1 MNHTN
6 TLPKGKLCANHLKFF
21 GVATILLT
29 SLTPSFAYAAPAKW
43 HLESTATAP
52 TPQKNITGTFRSA
65 DGTTW
70 APGGAGATNTLTVN
84 GKSNHVDSAG
94 VAYNTVSTSPSNAC
108 VDKFEIAYY
117 QNGIRKTKEAGPN
130 CAPIRTSH
138 RFELNEDIDNQSSF
152 CGRVL
157 VGGVWGNYACVQIKK

>member
-1 MNHTN
+1 M
-6 TLPKGKLCANHLKFF
+6 
-21 GVATILLT
+21 
-29 SLTPSFAYAAPAKW
+29 
-43 HLESTATAP
+43 
-52 TPQKNITGTFRSA
+52 
-65 DGTTW
+65 
-70 APGGAGATNTLTVN
+70 
-84 GKSNHVDSAG
+84 
-94 VAYNTVSTSPSNAC
+94 
-108 VDKFEIAYY
+108 DKFEIAYY